1 MNILFLGG
9 DKRYK
14 YMMNDLCDEEKVSQ
28 VGFDIMRDN
37 ITKET
42 PESLNLSKYD
52 IVLLPISGIS
62 DNMEIKSEIGTL
74 KLDKDIFNNINKE
87 TLFFTGLK
95 TKKITE
101 LIPNEQV
108 ISFLDD
114 KEVESTNNSLTVDG
128 TIDDIRDR
136 KNDTICILGY
146 GHLGKELYLR
156 LKRSR
161 NKSICYF

>member
-146 GHLGKELYLR
+146 GNLGKELYLR

>member
-42 PESLNLSKYD
+42 PENLNLSKYD

-146 GHLGKELYLR
+146 GNLGKELYLR

>member
-14 YMMNDLCDEEKVSQ
+14 YMMDDLCDSENVTQ
-28 VGFDIMRDN
+28 VGFDILRDN
-37 ITKET
+37 IKNENLNN
-42 PESLNLSKYD
+42 LNLSKYD

-74 KLDKDIFNNINKE
+74 KLEKNIFDNINKE

-95 TKKITE
+95 TKKILE
-101 LIPNEQV
+101 LIPNEQI

-114 KEVESTNNSLTVDG
+114 KEVEMTNNSLTVDG

-146 GHLGKELYLR
+146 GNLGKELYLR

-161 NKSICYF
+161 YKSICYF